1 MAKIK
6 TKFVCQ
12 NCGYNTSKWQ
22 GKCPECQS
30 WDSLVEEVEQAG
42 KVTTGYLTASAAKP
56 RKLVDVQ
63 VGSVERLPTGIA
75 EFDRVLGGGIVP
87 GSLVLLGG
95 DPGVGKSTLVLD
107 AGIKF
112 SMAQKR
118 VFYVSGEES
127 EMQTKMRARRI
138 GEAGAELFIMTETL
152 LSNILLQAEQLQ
164 PQLLVIDSIQT
175 MYNEEI
181 VSSVGSVSQLRECTA
196 KLLKFAKTSG
206 IAVIIIGHVTKE
218 GNIAGPKLLEH
229 MVDVVLH
236 FEGERSYSF
245 RVLRALKNRF
255 GTTDEAGIF
264 AMTEQGLQEVPNPAA
279 LFLQERKH
287 AVAGAVVTACLE
299 GNRPLLVEFQALVAQ
314 TPFGM
319 PRRTAVGFDYNRV
332 NMLLAI
338 LDKRQGIDMGM
349 QDAYIN
355 VVGGLKITE
364 TAADLAVIA
373 ALVSSFKNME
383 IAQDVLVLGEVG
395 LTGEVRRVPHLGKRL
410 KEAQAVG
417 FKKFIIPAANLAEV
431 VKMAGVFAVDNVE
444 EALREIF
451 PRKRS

>member
-22 GKCPECQS
+22 GKCPECQT
-30 WDSLVEEVEQAG
+30 WDSLVEELEQAS
-42 KVTTGYLTASAAKP
+42 KVTTGYLTANAAKP
-56 RKLVDVQ
+56 RKLIEVQ

-75 EFDRVLGGGIVP
+75 EFDRVLGGGIVS

-112 SMAQKR
+112 SVAGQR

-138 GEAGAELFIMTETL
+138 GEAGSELFIMTETL

-164 PQLLVIDSIQT
+164 PQVLVIDSIQT

-181 VSSVGSVSQLRECTA
+181 ASSVGSVGQLRECTA

-206 IAVIIIGHVTKE
+206 IAVLIIGHVTKE

-279 LFLQERKH
+279 LFLQERKQ

-373 ALVSSFKNME
+373 ALVSSFKNIE
-383 IAQDVLVLGEVG
+383 IEQDVLVLGEVG
-395 LTGEVRRVPHLGKRL
+395 LTGEVRRVPHLAKRL

-417 FKKFIIPAANLAEV
+417 FKKFIVPAANLSEIG
-431 VKMAGVFAVDNVE
+431 KMSGVFAVDNLE
-444 EALREIF
+444 EALRKIF
-451 PRKRS
+451 PRNR

>member
-6 TKFVCQ
+6 TQYVCQ
-12 NCGYNTSKWQ
+12 NCGYSNPKWL
-22 GKCPECQS
+22 GRCPQCQT
-30 WDSLVEEVEQAG
+30 WDSLVEEVQSPA
-42 KVTTGYLTASAAKP
+42 KVSTIGYLPTSGAAKP
-56 RKLVDVQ
+56 LVLAEVET
-63 VGSVERLPTGIA
+63 GSVERMSTGIG

-95 DPGVGKSTLVLD
+95 DPGVGKSTLALD

-112 SMAQKR
+112 SSKGAT
-118 VFYVSGEES
+118 VLYVSGEES
-127 EMQTKMRARRI
+127 EMQTKMRAKRI
-138 GEAGAELFIMTETL
+138 GTSGATMLVMTETM
-152 LSNILLQAEQLQ
+152 LSNILLQAQQLR
-164 PQLLVIDSIQT
+164 PKLLVIDSIQT

-181 VSSVGSVSQLRECTA
+181 ASSVGSVGQLRECTA
-196 KLLKFAKTSG
+196 KLMKFAKTEG
-206 IAVIIIGHVTKE
+206 IAVLIIGHVTKD
-218 GNIAGPKLLEH
+218 GTIAGPKLLEH

-255 GTTDEAGIF
+255 GATDEAGIF
-264 AMTEQGLQEVPNPAA
+264 AMSERGLEEVLNPAA
-279 LFLQERKH
+279 LFLQERTQD
-287 AVAGAVVTACLE
+287 APGAVVTASLE

-338 LDKRQGIDMGM
+338 LDKRLGMDMSM

-355 VVGGLKITE
+355 VVGGLRITE

-373 ALVSSFKNME
+373 ALVSGYRNRSVPRNT
-383 IAQDVLVLGEVG
+383 LVLGEVG
-395 LTGEVRRVPHLGKRL
+395 LTGEVRRVTHLSKRL
-410 KEAQAVG
+410 KEAAAVG
-417 FKKFIIPAANLAEV
+417 FDRFIIPAMNSSEIAHLKGV
-431 VKMAGVFAVDNVE
+431 VAVENVE
-444 EALREIF
+444 EALRKIF
-451 PRKRS
+451 V